1 MSILKKIAI
10 FNLIWLVGCAATPE
24 KVSQANDTLDA
35 KEHECGWSVGRSCL
49 MPPSEGSGAILIEIA
64 SKNGYPFHDS
74 DDVSLFDVRRNEF
87 LVGGMSGSVQI
98 DENDQILSFSPT
110 RECNRIVYYYFL
122 KGSQSPEVV
131 DIEYF
136 ERMGLEIELEQGCDI
151 FPKHVVTEL
160 GL

>member
-10 FNLIWLVGCAATPE
+10 LNLIWLLGCSASSE
-24 KVSQANDTLDA
+24 KDSQANETLDVN
-35 KEHECGWSVGRSCL
+35 EHKCGWSVGRSCL
-49 MPPSEGSGAILIEIA
+49 MSPSEESRAILIEIA
-64 SKNGYPFHDS
+64 SKNGYPFYDPG
-74 DDVSLFDVRRNEF
+74 DVSLFDARSNEY

-98 DENDQILSFSPT
+98 DENDRILSFSPT

-122 KGSQSPEVV
+122 KGSQTPEVV
-131 DIEYF
+131 DIDYF
-136 ERMGLEIELEQGCDI
+136 ERMGLEIELEQTCDS